1 MAEPGIED
9 RIVASIRRIVRA
21 IDLHSRRLVEQ
32 HGLTAPQ
39 LATLEAVQRLGDPTV
54 GALARAVHLSQPTV
68 SGIVDRL
75 ERQGL
80 VRRERSTADRRAVVV
95 RLAPPGKRA
104 LDEAPSLLQDTFRR
118 NLTRLADWEQT
129 SLLAALQRIAAMM
142 DAESLDASPYFE
154 TGPVLPAEPAA
165 DEARAG
171 RAEGSRPAE
180 PASEATPAGRDRRS
194 G

>member
-1 MAEPGIED
+1 MAEPEIED

-39 LATLEAVQRLGDPTV
+39 LATLDAARRLETPTV
-54 GALARAVHLSQPTV
+54 GGLARAVHLSQPTV

-80 VRRERSTADRRAVVV
+80 VQRERSTEDRRAVAV
-95 RLAPPGKRA
+95 RLTTQGERA
-104 LDEAPSLLQDTFRR
+104 LGEAPSLLQDTFRR
-118 NLTRLADWEQT
+118 NLSRLADWEQ
-129 SLLAALQRIAAMM
+129 SWLLAALERIAAMM
-142 DAESLDASPYFE
+142 DAETLDAAPYFE
-154 TGPVLPAEPAA
+154 TGPVLPAEPEAA
-165 DEARAG
+165 
-171 RAEGSRPAE
+171 AETAPPAE
-180 PASEATPAGRDRRS
+180 DAGDGS

>member
-1 MAEPGIED
+1 MAETDLED

-39 LATLEAVQRLGDPTV
+39 LATLDAARRMGGPTV

-75 ERQGL
+75 VGRGL
-80 VRRERSTADRRAVVV
+80 VKRERSTADRRTVAVC
-95 RLAPPGKRA
+95 LTAEGQRA
-104 LDEAPSLLQDTFRR
+104 LGTAPSLLQDTFRR
-118 NLTRLADWEQT
+118 NLSRLAEWEQT
-129 SLLAALQRIAAMM
+129 SLLAALQRIAEMM
-142 DAESLDASPYFE
+142 DAEALDAAPYFA
-154 TGPVLPAEPAA
+154 TGPVLPEEPA
-165 DEARAG
+165 DD
-171 RAEGSRPAE
+171 AEE
-180 PASEATPAGRDRRS
+180 PPSVASEAVADDAGEGS

>member
-1 MAEPGIED
+1 MAGTDTED

-39 LATLEAVQRLGDPTV
+39 LATLDAARRLGAPTV
-54 GALARAVHLSQPTV
+54 GSLARAVHLSQPTV

-80 VRRERSTADRRAVVV
+80 VRRERLAEDRRAVAVQ
-95 RLAPPGKRA
+95 LTAEGERA
-104 LDEAPSLLQDTFRR
+104 LAEAPSLLQDTFRR
-118 NLTRLADWEQT
+118 NLSRLAEWEQ
-129 SLLAALQRIAAMM
+129 SFLLAALQRIAAMM

-154 TGPVLPAEPAA
+154 TGAMLPADPGDEGAPAA
-165 DEARAG
+165 SSSPAAAARDGASG
-171 RAEGSRPAE
+171 EG
-180 PASEATPAGRDRRS
+180 D
-194 G
+194 